1 MLSWGNI
8 KLQQTELIDSVKS
21 YDVAFDEEVLGRA
34 CDFVIKAH
42 GSQKRLSGEPFYFHP
57 FEVAKILTE
66 YKLDIQSIIT
76 AVLHD
81 TIEDTSVTAPEIA
94 QQFGEEVAN
103 LVEGVTKLTQ
113 IELQS
118 GQSDQAENFRKLV
131 LAMSEDIR
139 VLLVKLADRLHNM
152 RTLQFIPKSDK
163 RVKVARETMEI
174 YAPLAER
181 LGMQEMKDELEDLAF
196 AEIYPDARNSI
207 NARLQF
213 LREDGKDN
221 VQFIVAELKETL
233 SSRKLRARVSGRE
246 KTAYS
251 IWKKTQRKNLSF
263 EQMSDIVAFR
273 VIVESTADCYRAL
286 GIINQNYRVVPGR
299 IKDYIST
306 PKQNGYQ
313 SIHTSVIG
321 PKKQRIEIQIR
332 TLDMH
337 EISEIGVAAHWLY
350 KEKGDIKS
358 GREFSWMRELLE
370 ILEHA
375 ENTEDFLE
383 HTKLEMFPDQVF
395 CFTPTG
401 DVIALPSGATPVD
414 FAYAVH
420 SEVGDHCVGS
430 MVNSRSMPLRTE
442 LENGDQVEIITS
454 MAQKPSPTWENF
466 VVTGKARAHI
476 RRFIRSRENDEYI
489 NLGRVMLVKTF
500 NSAGYQFSDELA
512 NKLLKEFEFESQQQF
527 FAEVGRG
534 QLIPKRVL
542 EKAYPEEYTSS
553 KPGIMSLSRVR
564 SRWRKSKE
572 VNKGQQNSMEIK
584 GLIPGMAIHY
594 GTCCHPLPGDKIVGI
609 ITKGVGV
616 VVHTTDCEELKEFSE
631 APERCIDL
639 SWNLEAIEK
648 FHLGRIKLVVNNSRG
663 SLGKICTTIGN
674 NTGNISNLKITN
686 RSAEF
691 FDILI
696 DVEVS
701 NIKQLVTII
710 APLRALSEV
719 KSVERI

>member
-1 MLSWGNI
+1 M
-8 KLQQTELIDSVKS
+8 QQTELIDCVKS

-57 FEVAKILTE
+57 FAVAKILTK

-81 TIEDTSVTAPEIA
+81 TIEDTAVTAPEIA
-94 QQFGEEVAN
+94 QKFGEEVAN

-139 VLLVKLADRLHNM
+139 VLIVKLADRLHNM
-152 RTLQFIPKSDK
+152 RTIQFIPKSDK
-163 RVKVARETMEI
+163 RIKVSRETMEI

-263 EQMSDIVAFR
+263 EQISDIVAFR
-273 VIVESTADCYRAL
+273 VIVESASDCYRAL
-286 GIINQNYRVVPGR
+286 GIINQSYRVVPGR

-476 RRFIRSRENDEYI
+476 RRYIRSRENDEYI
-489 NLGRVMLVKTF
+489 NLGRVILVKTF
-500 NSAGYQFSDELA
+500 ESAGYQFSDELA
-512 NKLLKEFEFESQQQF
+512 DKLYKDFEFESQQKF
-527 FAEVGRG
+527 LAEVGRG
-534 QLIPKRVL
+534 LLIPRRVL
-542 EKAYPEEYTSS
+542 EKAYPEEYSS
-553 KPGIMSLSRVR
+553 NKRGIMSLSRVR

-609 ITKGVGV
+609 LTKGWGWSF
-616 VVHTTDCEELKEFSE
+616 TLQI
-631 APERCIDL
+631 A
-639 SWNLEAIEK
+639 
-648 FHLGRIKLVVNNSRG
+648 
-663 SLGKICTTIGN
+663 
-674 NTGNISNLKITN
+674 
-686 RSAEF
+686 RS
-691 FDILI
+691 
-696 DVEVS
+696 
-701 NIKQLVTII
+701 
-710 APLRALSEV
+710 
-719 KSVERI
+719 

>member
-1 MLSWGNI
+1 M
-8 KLQQTELIDSVKS
+8 QQTELIDSVKS

-57 FEVAKILTE
+57 FAVAKILTE

-81 TIEDTSVTAPEIA
+81 TIEDTAVTAPEIA
-94 QQFGEEVAN
+94 QEFGEEVAN

-139 VLLVKLADRLHNM
+139 VLIVKLADRLHNM
-152 RTLQFIPKSDK
+152 RTIQFIPKSDK
-163 RVKVARETMEI
+163 RIKVSRETMEI

-263 EQMSDIVAFR
+263 EQISDIVAFR
-273 VIVESTADCYRAL
+273 VIVESASDCYRAL
-286 GIINQNYRVVPGR
+286 GIINQSYRVVPGR

-370 ILEHA
+370 ILENA
-375 ENTEDFLE
+375 ENTDDFLE
-383 HTKLEMFPDQVF
+383 NTKLEMFPDQVF

-420 SEVGDHCVGS
+420 SEVGDHCVGA

-476 RRFIRSRENDEYI
+476 RRFIRSRENEEYI
-489 NLGRVMLVKTF
+489 NLGRVILVKTF
-500 NSAGYQFSDELA
+500 ESAGYQFSDELA
-512 NKLLKEFEFESQQQF
+512 DKLYKDFEFESQQQF
-527 FAEVGRG
+527 LAEVGRG
-534 QLIPKRVL
+534 LLIPRRVL
-542 EKAYPEEYTSS
+542 EKAYPDEYRSN
-553 KPGIMSLSRVR
+553 KRGIMSLSRVR

-609 ITKGVGV
+609 LTKGVGV
-616 VVHTTDCEELKEFSE
+616 VIHTTDCEELKEFSKS
-631 APERCIDL
+631 PERCIDL

-648 FHLGRIKLVVNNSRG
+648 FYLGRIKLVVNNTRG

-696 DVEVS
+696 DVEVG

>member
-1 MLSWGNI
+1 M
-8 KLQQTELIDSVKS
+8 QQTELIDCVKS

-57 FEVAKILTE
+57 FAVAKILTE

-81 TIEDTSVTAPEIA
+81 TIEDTAVTAPEIA
-94 QQFGEEVAN
+94 QKFGEEVAN

-139 VLLVKLADRLHNM
+139 VLIVKLADRLHNM
-152 RTLQFIPKSDK
+152 RTIQFIPKSDK
-163 RVKVARETMEI
+163 RIKVSRETMEI

-251 IWKKTQRKNLSF
+251 IWKKTQSKNLSF
-263 EQMSDIVAFR
+263 EQISDIVAFR
-273 VIVESTADCYRAL
+273 VIVESVSDCYRAL
-286 GIINQNYRVVPGR
+286 GIINQSYRVVPGR

-476 RRFIRSRENDEYI
+476 RRYIRSRENDEYI
-489 NLGRVMLVKTF
+489 NLGRAILVKTF
-500 NSAGYQFSDELA
+500 ESAGYQFSDELA
-512 NKLLKEFEFESQQQF
+512 DQLYKDFDFESQTKF
-527 FAEVGRG
+527 LVEVGRG
-534 QLIPKRVL
+534 LLIPRRVL
-542 EKAYPEEYTSS
+542 EKAYPEEYSS
-553 KPGIMSLSRVR
+553 NKRGIMSLSRVR

-609 ITKGVGV
+609 LTKGVGV
-616 VVHTTDCEELKEFSE
+616 VIHTTDCEELKEFSE

-648 FHLGRIKLVVNNSRG
+648 FYLGRIKLVVNNTRG

>member
-1 MLSWGNI
+1 M
-8 KLQQTELIDSVKS
+8 QQTELIDSVKS

-57 FEVAKILTE
+57 FAVAKILTE

-81 TIEDTSVTAPEIA
+81 TIEDTAVTAPEIA
-94 QQFGEEVAN
+94 EKFGAEVAN

-139 VLLVKLADRLHNM
+139 VLIVKLADRLHNM
-152 RTLQFIPKSDK
+152 RTIQFIPKSDK
-163 RVKVARETMEI
+163 RIKVSRETMEI

-233 SSRKLRARVSGRE
+233 SARKLRARVSGRE

-263 EQMSDIVAFR
+263 EQISDIVAFR
-273 VIVESTADCYRAL
+273 VIVESASDCYRAL
-286 GIINQNYRVVPGR
+286 GIINQSYRVVPGR

-454 MAQKPSPTWENF
+454 MAQNPSPTWENF

-476 RRFIRSRENDEYI
+476 RRYIPSRENDEYI
-489 NLGRVMLVKTF
+489 NLGRVILVKTF
-500 NSAGYQFSDELA
+500 ESAGYQFSDELA
-512 NKLLKEFEFESQQQF
+512 DKLYKDFEFESQQKF
-527 FAEVGRG
+527 LAEVGRG
-534 QLIPKRVL
+534 ILIPRRVL
-542 EKAYPEEYTSS
+542 EKAYPEEYSS
-553 KPGIMSLSRVR
+553 NKRGIMSLSRVR

-609 ITKGVGV
+609 LTKGVGV
-616 VVHTTDCEELKEFSE
+616 VIHTTDCEELKEFSE

-648 FHLGRIKLVVNNSRG
+648 FYLGRIKLVVNNTRG

-719 KSVERI
+719 KSVERM

>member
-1 MLSWGNI
+1 M
-8 KLQQTELIDSVKS
+8 QQTELIDSVKS

-57 FEVAKILTE
+57 FAVAKILTE

-81 TIEDTSVTAPEIA
+81 TIEDTAVTAPEIA

-139 VLLVKLADRLHNM
+139 VLIVKLADRLHNM
-152 RTLQFIPKSDK
+152 RTIQFIPKSDK
-163 RVKVARETMEI
+163 RIKVSRETMEI

-263 EQMSDIVAFR
+263 EQISDIVAFR
-273 VIVESTADCYRAL
+273 VIVESASDCYRAL
-286 GIINQNYRVVPGR
+286 GIINQSYRVVPGR

-358 GREFSWMRELLE
+358 GREFS
-370 ILEHA
+370 
-375 ENTEDFLE
+375 
-383 HTKLEMFPDQVF
+383 
-395 CFTPTG
+395 FTPAG
-401 DVIALPSGATPVD
+401 DVIALPSGATPVE

-476 RRFIRSRENDEYI
+476 RRFIRSRENEEYI
-489 NLGRVMLVKTF
+489 NLGRVILVKTF
-500 NSAGYQFSDELA
+500 DSAGYQFSDELA
-512 NKLLKEFEFESQQQF
+512 DKLYKDFEFESQQQF
-527 FAEVGRG
+527 LAEVGRG
-534 QLIPKRVL
+534 LLIPRRVL
-542 EKAYPEEYTSS
+542 EKAYPEEYSS
-553 KPGIMSLSRVR
+553 NKRGIMSLSRVR

-609 ITKGVGV
+609 LTKGVGV
-616 VVHTTDCEELKEFSE
+616 VIHTTDCEELKEFSE

-648 FHLGRIKLVVNNSRG
+648 FYLGRIKLVVNNTRG

>member
-1 MLSWGNI
+1 M
-8 KLQQTELIDSVKS
+8 QQTELIDSVKS

-57 FEVAKILTE
+57 FAVAKILTE

-81 TIEDTSVTAPEIA
+81 TIEDTAVTAPEIA

-139 VLLVKLADRLHNM
+139 VLIVKLADRLHNM
-152 RTLQFIPKSDK
+152 RTIKFIPKPDK
-163 RVKVARETMEI
+163 RIKVSRETMEI

-221 VQFIVAELKETL
+221 VQFIVTELKETL
-233 SSRKLRARVSGRE
+233 SSKKLRARVSGRE

-476 RRFIRSRENDEYI
+476 RRFIRSRENEEYI
-489 NLGRVMLVKTF
+489 NLGKVILVKIF

-512 NKLLKEFEFESQQQF
+512 DKLYKEFEFESQQQF
-527 FAEVGRG
+527 LAEVGRG
-534 QLIPKRVL
+534 QLIPKSVL
-542 EKAYPEEYTSS
+542 EKAYPEEYSS
-553 KPGIMSLSRVR
+553 NKPGIMSLSRVR

-572 VNKGQQNSMEIK
+572 VNKGQKNSMEIK

-616 VVHTTDCEELKEFSE
+616 VIHTTDCEELKEFSE